1 VFIPCSLL
9 VLASLFAWSVCGGGS
24 EALQMSLTTHLKI
37 QKSFFLPFSKR
48 FGFE

>member
-1 VFIPCSLL
+1 VG
-9 VLASLFAWSVCGGGS
+9 GGGS

-48 FGFE
+48 FGFVESCVGEEII